1 MRLSFGPLCRCVFGL
16 CAALLVA
23 TQAEAGPP
31 LAPDLPA
38 GAADRAEHRRLA
50 SEGKVLPGTPDLTK
64 LDERLAAAHV
74 TRDASITMRIFKAES
89 ELEVWMTTNTG
100 EYTLFATYPVC
111 FWSGTLGPK
120 LKEGDR
126 QAPEGFYTITSPQTH
141 REGARWPVSIDL
153 GYPNS
158 FDKVQQRDGSA
169 ILIHGGCASIGCF
182 AMTNP
187 VNDELNKLVSRALN
201 AGQAYCRSTSS
212 RSA

>member
-38 GAADRAEHRRLA
+38 GAVDRAEHRRLA
-50 SEGKVLPGTPDLTK
+50 SDGKVLPGTPDLTK

-111 FWSGTLGPK
+111 FWSGTLGP
-120 LKEGDR
+120 
-126 QAPEGFYTITSPQTH
+126 
-141 REGARWPVSIDL
+141 
-153 GYPNS
+153 
-158 FDKVQQRDGSA
+158 
-169 ILIHGGCASIGCF
+169 
-182 AMTNP
+182 
-187 VNDELNKLVSRALN
+187 
-201 AGQAYCRSTSS
+201 
-212 RSA
+212 